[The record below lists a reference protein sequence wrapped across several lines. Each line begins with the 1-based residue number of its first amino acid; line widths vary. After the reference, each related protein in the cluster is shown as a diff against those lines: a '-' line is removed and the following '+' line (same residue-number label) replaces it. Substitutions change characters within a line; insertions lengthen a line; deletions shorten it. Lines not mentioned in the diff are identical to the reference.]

1 MRWICF
7 GEILPLIIYGAVS
20 MIEGGTRGFNRY
32 TYGAAR
38 LYPVADDRFCG
49 PVFLRCLA
57 DPEKMQEAFII
68 PGTEGHP
75 GYEFKVWM
83 KSYALPEHLLQW
95 ALILCRVMAL
105 LQAGLGVL
113 LVRLSS

>member
-1 MRWICF
+1 MRCICF

-20 MIEGGTRGFNRY
+20 MIEGGTRGFGWMVLHGY
-32 TYGAAR
+32 IQWLMIGF
-38 LYPVADDRFCG
+38 ADLF
-49 PVFLRCLA
+49 FLDVWLIQKKCR
-57 DPEKMQEAFII
+57 KRFII